1 MVNSGLTEGA
11 MFGHDAELSN
21 GAFTA
26 GCETMRCKGLCHHR
40 DSGLQG
46 TLSFAG
52 CHRRGQMKPVF
63 VPYVFGELFG
73 LTV

>member
-11 MFGHDAELSN
+11 MLRHNAELSN
-21 GAFTA
+21 SALAA
-26 GCETMRCKGLCHHR
+26 GCETVRCKGLCHHR
-40 DSGLQG
+40 DGRLQG

-52 CHRRGQMKPVF
+52 CHRGGQMEPVF
-63 VPYVFGELFG
+63 VPYFFGELFS